1 MSHQT
6 NNILNFENIINFSI
20 LGLKKSPIFQI
31 YKGRQWNQKY
41 NEDNLFCYFVDPKDF
56 VISQVD
62 SIRLDETEE
71 FLKICSKGDNS
82 LTFKD
87 SLSQKEYKKNKKENL
102 HKKHK
107 KVNKSFKKEL
117 RKNNNDNLKK
127 NESKN
132 TLIRPVLFEEDLNP
146 VKNEIQKDENKEKK
160 LYPGIN
166 FIPTINFPCN
176 NYINIDFSKKINNF
190 YGNNNLIFP
199 NPLKSEK
206 IVYNTLLSNTN
217 TLIMDKPK
225 IIETKPVN
233 TFNIFKNSKN
243 IISLFDEKIKTT
255 PTFIT
260 ETGTMNNPTTVEFKT
275 SQMKCV
281 NNRKGRKS
289 KNSKKNY
296 NESKHT
302 KFSEDNM
309 MRKIKNKI
317 IESSRLLANKL
328 LEQELKEINDKH
340 YFNCREFRKIKG
352 SFSQELNIKF
362 NLYFYFMT
370 IKDIFS
376 LELSHKYTAL
386 ENHSNKELIDY
397 IFSDESKDYFTKT
410 KSILDMPFHK
420 YYHNIFLNEEKNWKE
435 TYGIEKE
442 DNTYQIDSVLKNLEE
457 KPDEN
462 EKNNEKYSQKINYL
476 AHHYEDFFLGKKTR
490 NVELGNKKEE
500 CIKSILETTLPA
512 QYEFYMNQLKMYKE
526 LYVKQSG
533 PFKEPKIKS
542 PFILTHFNNYKKDNL
557 LINEKSDNNV
567 FDNETIKEGNEI
579 DLLVKKT
586 INNENENK
594 LNNNEINLLT
604 NNENKNEF
612 CGKKRK
618 FSCKR
623 IDSNESETKAG
634 I

>member
-6 NNILNFENIINFSI
+6 NNNLKIENISDFSI
-20 LGLKKSPIFQI
+20 IDAKKSPIFGI
-31 YKGRQWNQKY
+31 SKARQGLLN
-41 NEDNLFCYFVDPKDF
+41 NNTDNIFVGNFNPKNF
-56 VISQVD
+56 EFSRIFSVC
-62 SIRLDETEE
+62 LDEVGEHIDYT
-71 FLKICSKGDNS
+71 LKSSNTS
-82 LTFKD
+82 YFKD
-87 SLSQKEYKKNKKENL
+87 LSNKKLSQIMENDVLNKKA
-102 HKKHK
+102 K
-107 KVNKSFKKEL
+107 KVTKCFKKEL
-117 RKNNNDNLKK
+117 TKINKVNNQKKQNKNK
-127 NESKN
+127 
-132 TLIRPVLFEEDLNP
+132 LIKPVLFEE
-146 VKNEIQKDENKEKK
+146 EKQ
-160 LYPGIN
+160 
-166 FIPTINFPCN
+166 TINNNIEKPKIFEKTIFPTM
-176 NYINIDFSKKINNF
+176 NNF
-190 YGNNNLIFP
+190 KQISLPSNNFLNLDFQKNFNIFNGNNNLPFP
-199 NPLKSEK
+199 NVLFPNKMLNNNFLNIPLNTKINKIKSLEEK
-206 IVYNTLLSNTN
+206 PS
-217 TLIMDKPK
+217 
-225 IIETKPVN
+225 N
-233 TFNIFKNSKN
+233 TFNILKYPKPINPIIEEKLISPPLISKEEP
-243 IISLFDEKIKTT
+243 IKEQSL
-255 PTFIT
+255 
-260 ETGTMNNPTTVEFKT
+260 NL
-275 SQMKCV
+275 V
-281 NNRKGRKS
+281 NQFSVKSINTRKGRKS
-289 KNSKKNY
+289 KNCKDDNI
-296 NESKHT
+296 ESKHT

-328 LEQELKEINDKH
+328 FIEELKDVKEKH
-340 YFNCREFRKIKG
+340 YFNCKEFRKIKG

-397 IFSDESKDYFTKT
+397 IFSDESKDNFNKT

-442 DNTYQIDSVLKNLEE
+442 DNTYQIDSVLKSLEE

-500 CIKSILETTLPA
+500 CIKSILETTLPE
-512 QYEFYMNQLKMYKE
+512 QYEYYMNQLKIFKD
-526 LYVKQSG
+526 LYEKQSG

-557 LINEKSDNNV
+557 LINEKSNNSV
-567 FDNETIKEGNEI
+567 FDIETIKEGNENEF
-579 DLLVKKT
+579 LAKKI

-594 LNNNEINLLT
+594 LNDNEINILS

>member
-1 MSHQT
+1 
-6 NNILNFENIINFSI
+6 
-20 LGLKKSPIFQI
+20 
-31 YKGRQWNQKY
+31 
-41 NEDNLFCYFVDPKDF
+41 
-56 VISQVD
+56 
-62 SIRLDETEE
+62 
-71 FLKICSKGDNS
+71 
-82 LTFKD
+82 
-87 SLSQKEYKKNKKENL
+87 
-102 HKKHK
+102 
-107 KVNKSFKKEL
+107 
-117 RKNNNDNLKK
+117 
-127 NESKN
+127 
-132 TLIRPVLFEEDLNP
+132 
-146 VKNEIQKDENKEKK
+146 
-160 LYPGIN
+160 
-166 FIPTINFPCN
+166 
-176 NYINIDFSKKINNF
+176 
-190 YGNNNLIFP
+190 
-199 NPLKSEK
+199 
-206 IVYNTLLSNTN
+206 
-217 TLIMDKPK
+217 
-225 IIETKPVN
+225 
-233 TFNIFKNSKN
+233 
-243 IISLFDEKIKTT
+243 
-255 PTFIT
+255 
-260 ETGTMNNPTTVEFKT
+260 
-275 SQMKCV
+275 
-281 NNRKGRKS
+281 
-289 KNSKKNY
+289 
-296 NESKHT
+296 
-302 KFSEDNM
+302 M

-328 LEQELKEINDKH
+328 FIEELKDVKEKH
-340 YFNCREFRKIKG
+340 YFNCKEFRKIKG

-397 IFSDESKDYFTKT
+397 IFSDESKDNFNKT

-500 CIKSILETTLPA
+500 CIKSILETTLPE
-512 QYEFYMNQLKMYKE
+512 QYEYYMNQLKIFKD
-526 LYVKQSG
+526 LYEKQSG

-557 LINEKSDNNV
+557 LINEKSNNSV
-567 FDNETIKEGNEI
+567 FDIETIKEGNENEF
-579 DLLVKKT
+579 LAKKI

-594 LNNNEINLLT
+594 LNDNEINILS

>member
-6 NNILNFENIINFSI
+6 NNNLKIENISDFSI
-20 LGLKKSPIFQI
+20 IDAKKSPIFGI
-31 YKGRQWNQKY
+31 SKARQGLLNG
-41 NEDNLFCYFVDPKDF
+41 NTDNIFAVNFNPKNF
-56 VISQVD
+56 EFSRIFSVC
-62 SIRLDETEE
+62 LDEGGEHIDYT
-71 FLKICSKGDNS
+71 LKSSNTS
-82 LTFKD
+82 YFKD
-87 SLSQKEYKKNKKENL
+87 LSNKKLSQIMENDLLNKKA
-102 HKKHK
+102 KIVTKC
-107 KVNKSFKKEL
+107 FKKEL
-117 RKNNNDNLKK
+117 TKINKVDNKKKQNKNK
-127 NESKN
+127 
-132 TLIRPVLFEEDLNP
+132 LIKPVLFEEEKQTI
-146 VKNEIQKDENKEKK
+146 KNNLEKPK
-160 LYPGIN
+160 ISEKTI
-166 FIPTINFPCN
+166 FPTINNFKQ
-176 NYINIDFSKKINNF
+176 INIPSNNF
-190 YGNNNLIFP
+190 LNFNFQKNFNIFNENNNLPFP
-199 NPLKSEK
+199 NMLFPNKILTNNFLNIPLNTKIDKSKSFEEK
-206 IVYNTLLSNTN
+206 PS
-217 TLIMDKPK
+217 
-225 IIETKPVN
+225 N
-233 TFNIFKNSKN
+233 TFNILKYPKPINPINEEKLISPPLISKEEPSKEP
-243 IISLFDEKIKTT
+243 SL
-255 PTFIT
+255 
-260 ETGTMNNPTTVEFKT
+260 NL
-275 SQMKCV
+275 V
-281 NNRKGRKS
+281 NQFSVKSINTRKGRKS
-289 KNSKKNY
+289 KNCKDDNI
-296 NESKHT
+296 ESKHT

-328 LEQELKEINDKH
+328 FIEELKDVKEKH
-340 YFNCREFRKIKG
+340 YFNCKEFRKIKG

-594 LNNNEINLLT
+594 LNDNEINLLT